1 MGAVFLLRKKRRGTI
16 GKYKPIHLLPNR
28 MEFNTNKYDVQ
39 TGTDA
44 LSGINEDGKIKLDEL
59 KALNGMNLKGMIDWS
74 AKERAR
80 IGNVPDTD
88 SSKSEFVGV
97 LDKFDAQINALKK
110 NYEAS
115 KSEIQAD
122 VKGELAKLEVAIG
135 IAKPEP
141 TKAEAGTT
149 TPGVTPAAE
158 PKVEAPAKPEPAK
171 AETVAPAAAPT
182 EAKDAPKT
190 TEYVVKKGDNLTK
203 IAKENGTTVDALAK
217 ENGLGDDRKKWDR
230 ISVGQKLKVPA
241 KTETV
246 ATDTE
251 AAAASAKKPEAGK
264 DRKAADVKSADKPK
278 ATSDKEAVAKTEAAA
293 KPEAKAGETPAAT
306 ATLADKAKVETA
318 ATKPAP
324 GPLEMSKASVDQ
336 ATLKS
341 ASAAQKGQK
350 A

>member
-122 VKGELAKLEVAIG
+122 VKDELAKLEVAIG

-141 TKAEAGTT
+141 AKAEAGTT
-149 TPGVTPAAE
+149 TPGVTPAAG

-171 AETVAPAAAPT
+171 AETVAPATAPA

-203 IAKENGTTVDALAK
+203 IAKEHGSTVAAIAK
-217 ENGLGDDRKKWDR
+217 ENNIPKENLNR
-230 ISVGQKLKVPA
+230 ISVGQKLKIPA
-241 KTETV
+241 KTEAA

-264 DRKAADVKSADKPK
+264 DGKAGDGKAADKPK
-278 ATSDKEAVAKTEAAA
+278 ATADKEAVAKTEAAA

-306 ATLADKAKVETA
+306 TTLAEQAKIDSKPKSGPTNQTYAEVTQAVPRSAGGA
-318 ATKPAP
+318 A
-324 GPLEMSKASVDQ
+324 
-336 ATLKS
+336 
-341 ASAAQKGQK
+341 KGQK

>member
-1 MGAVFLLRKKRRGTI
+1 
-16 GKYKPIHLLPNR
+16 

-88 SSKSEFVGV
+88 SSKAEFVGV

-122 VKGELAKLEVAIG
+122 VKDELAKLEVAIG

-141 TKAEAGTT
+141 AKAEAGTT
-149 TPGVTPAAE
+149 TPGVTPAAG

-171 AETVAPAAAPT
+171 AETVAPATAPA

-203 IAKENGTTVDALAK
+203 IAKEHGSTVAAIAK
-217 ENGLGDDRKKWDR
+217 ENNIPKENLNR
-230 ISVGQKLKVPA
+230 ISVGQKLKIPA
-241 KTETV
+241 KTEAA

-264 DRKAADVKSADKPK
+264 DGKAGDGKPDVKAEEKRGGNKAAAETPDSKYDFDKLAGGKPSGKESTSFDDVKRGGSAK
-278 ATSDKEAVAKTEAAA
+278 KEISLGDGKESGRGNAPKTES
-293 KPEAKAGETPAAT
+293 AKA
-306 ATLADKAKVETA
+306 
-318 ATKPAP
+318 
-324 GPLEMSKASVDQ
+324 
-336 ATLKS
+336 
-341 ASAAQKGQK
+341 
-350 A
+350 